1 MMEIKKPKISVEENA
16 NGSVG
21 KFVIEPLERGYG
33 TTVGNSLRRL
43 LLSSL
48 PGAAIIGIRIEGVD
62 HEFSTIP
69 RVVED
74 VTEIILNI
82 KGIAVKVNSQEPDF
96 KKVLTLNVDS
106 EGVVTAGDIESD
118 AEVEIQNPDHYICTI
133 GAGAKLAM
141 ELTIGKGRGYV
152 GADNNKNGKAP
163 IGYIPVDSIFTP
175 VTKVNFEVESTRVE
189 QSIDFDK
196 LTLFVTTNGTF
207 TARQVVSLA
216 AQILE
221 EHARL
226 FVELDDTRNG
236 GKPIIV
242 SPEGN
247 GSGKILEKMIEDLEF
262 TVRSYK
268 CLKLAGIHTV
278 QDLIA
283 KTEDDMLKV
292 RNLGQK
298 SLDEIKKK
306 LEDLGLGLRSRDE

>member
-1 MMEIKKPKISVEENA
+1 MIEIKKPKISVEESA

-69 RVVED
+69 GVVED

-82 KGIAVKVNSQEPDF
+82 KGIAVKANSQEPDF
-96 KKVLTLNVDS
+96 HKVLTLNADK
-106 EGVVTAGDIESD
+106 EGVVTAGDIEAD
-118 AEVEIQNPDHYICTI
+118 AEIEIQNPDHYICTI

-141 ELTIGKGRGYV
+141 ELTVGKGRGYV
-152 GADNNKNGKAP
+152 GADNNKIGKAP

-196 LTLFVTTNGTF
+196 LTLYVTTNGTF

-216 AQILE
+216 AKILE
-221 EHARL
+221 DHAKL
-226 FVELDDTRNG
+226 FVELDESIKGLKT
-236 GKPIIV
+236 IV
-242 SPEGN
+242 APEGN

-262 TVRSYK
+262 TVRSYN
-268 CLKLAGIHTV
+268 CLKRAGIHTV

-306 LEDLGLGLRSRDE
+306 LEELGLGLRSRDE